1 MKRVYFSRIRSPCFY
16 SHVIYGSGAFQFI
29 RESPFLTLI
38 TCRFSPLLAVVFCR
52 VPKFCLK
59 VPKFCPS
66 ALIMHSLLHR
76 IVQVFNGV
84 EFRRIG
90 G

>member
-66 ALIMHSLLHR
+66 AYHTENQQEPS
-76 IVQVFNGV
+76 
-84 EFRRIG
+84 
-90 G
+90 